1 MTHATAVER
10 CGSCGDDELSPV
22 LDLGEQPLA
31 ERDNGERYPLRLLRC
46 GTCTLVQL
54 SHIVDRAEV
63 FPSGHPY
70 ATSNTKALRE
80 HFAALAG
87 VVAELAGP
95 DDLVAEIGSNDGCFL
110 EALRDADLDRARGP
124 GPWRATLR
132 LLGIEP
138 TGQVKKT
145 GAGIRT
151 EQAFFA
157 AALGKALREKHG
169 PARVIVGSNVFAHVP
184 DLHDV
189 LEGILGLLADD
200 GTLILEVHDW
210 ASIANGLQYD
220 ACYHEHTFYFS
231 VASLSFLLAQHGL
244 LVREVEPIPTH
255 GGSLRVFAVRE
266 RPHLATRAQ
275 QAAFDLHML
284 MEDAVCDGPVYG
296 IGATTRATP
305 LIHYAGIGK
314 YLTCVVEV
322 PGSEKIGQR
331 IPATDIPIVDEAR
344 LIADQPHAALLLS
357 WHLAPSIVPA
367 LRAKGYRGRIA
378 VPLPEARFL
387 DE

>member
-1 MTHATAVER
+1 MQAQKCAARGIPTWQRFFT
-10 CGSCGDDELSPV
+10 
-22 LDLGEQPLA
+22 
-31 ERDNGERYPLRLLRC
+31 
-46 GTCTLVQL
+46 
-54 SHIVDRAEV
+54 AEV
-63 FPSGHPY
+63 G
-70 ATSNTKALRE
+70 RE
-80 HFAALAG
+80 
-87 VVAELAGP
+87 
-95 DDLVAEIGSNDGCFL
+95 
-110 EALRDADLDRARGP
+110 
-124 GPWRATLR
+124 
-132 LLGIEP
+132 
-138 TGQVKKT
+138 
-145 GAGIRT
+145 IR
-151 EQAFFA
+151 QQ
-157 AALGKALREKHG
+157 HG
-169 PARVIVGSNVFAHVP
+169 PAAIITSCNVLAHCP
-184 DLHDV
+184 DARDF
-189 LEGILGLLADD
+189 LEGVLALLDDD
-200 GTLILEVHDW
+200 GTFVVETHDW
-210 ASIANGLQYD
+210 ISIANGLQVD
-220 ACYHEHTFYFS
+220 AIYLEHLRYYS
-231 VASLSFLLAQHGL
+231 IASLSFLLAQHGL
-244 LVREVEPIPTH
+244 LVREVEHIPTH

-266 RPHLATRAQ
+266 RPHLAVRAQ

-357 WHLAPSIVPA
+357 WHLAASIVPA